1 MGGLQHHI
9 VVAVD
14 GDVGVHIAVTR
25 VHVQSNPDAAFEN
38 TLVNR
43 VALGQDGL
51 ELCACENVFE
61 HGTDLRFPTR
71 AQAMVLQLREKCVAV
86 VQPLLPS
93 AAHIGQDRTRLLH
106 PLF

>member
-14 GDVGVHIAVTR
+14 GNVGVHIAVTR

-38 TLVNR
+38 TLVNGIAF
-43 VALGQDGL
+43 VQDGL
-51 ELCACENVFE
+51 ELRACENVFE

-71 AQAMVLQLREKCVAV
+71 AQAVVLQLREKRVAV

-106 PLF
+106 ALF